1 MSIVDGTRGIREV
14 VWSAPRVARAR
25 WRTAALAILFGIA
38 TTPAAAVTICD
49 NSVSPGFSAFVE
61 QRNPGHWITLTGAGI
76 EPATHICTANNRVGR
91 LRNTPGQFNGGAI
104 LYKSSAA
111 PGSARRNADVTFK
124 VPTAADFLNWS
135 HVAAFPAYYPD
146 LGTGDP
152 NAFGRIGAAV
162 FKDKL
167 YVQYNKFDGVG
178 CGAGNPNLFPA
189 SGVTIPGGLQANR
202 WYRLDSQI
210 IPQPPNGLQV
220 WSVLHDLSVGN
231 VIVASYTQVFPTSC
245 TPPWF
250 TSATNNRWAVGMI
263 SAAPNLLTTT
273 YFDDFFGRHE

>member
-1 MSIVDGTRGIREV
+1 MIVVDVTRCIGQYFR
-14 VWSAPRVARAR
+14 SAPQTGRALQLIG
-25 WRTAALAILFGIA
+25 ALAIVGGLFA
-38 TTPAAAVTICD
+38 TPAVAVTICD

-61 QRNPGHWITLTGAGI
+61 QRNPGHWTSLTGAGI
-76 EPATHICTANNRVGR
+76 EPATHVCTANNRVGR

-162 FKDKL
+162 FKDEL
-167 YVQYNKFDGVG
+167 YVVQQVRR
-178 CGAGNPNLFPA
+178 
-189 SGVTIPGGLQANR
+189 GGLWRRQ
-202 WYRLDSQI
+202 SQSLSGQWCDD
-210 IPQPPNGLQV
+210 PRGAAGESVVPPCQ
-220 WSVLHDLSVGN
+220 WT
-231 VIVASYTQVFPTSC
+231 ASL
-245 TPPWF
+245 
-250 TSATNNRWAVGMI
+250 A
-263 SAAPNLLTTT
+263 
-273 YFDDFFGRHE
+273 H